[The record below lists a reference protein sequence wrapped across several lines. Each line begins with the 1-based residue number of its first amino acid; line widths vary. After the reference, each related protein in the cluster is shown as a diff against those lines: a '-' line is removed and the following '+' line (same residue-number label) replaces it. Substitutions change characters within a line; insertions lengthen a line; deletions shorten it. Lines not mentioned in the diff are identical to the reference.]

1 MAVFLQIIDCQFQQ
15 GTESPS
21 QRSRWGWGEDPGSRR
36 GDGLKGRGGGV
47 GGGGGGRR
55 GGGCGGGTPPPPLY
69 FQKFHRLNPRSIEKR
84 HEKAARS
91 RKSRWR
97 ARQVISSP
105 SSRDFSKH
113 MTPGFSIAFSGLSH
127 NSRED
132 LLTLLPSDP
141 VDFPHVKGL
150 ISHFD
155 RISLRLYYC
164 PLYIFCQEGREIS
177 VPS

>member
-36 GDGLKGRGGGV
+36 GDGLKGRGSIV
-47 GGGGGGRR
+47 DRA
-55 GGGCGGGTPPPPLY
+55 PPLY

-97 ARQVISSP
+97 ARQAISSP

-155 RISLRLYYC
+155 RLSLRLYYC
-164 PLYIFCQEGREIS
+164 PLYIFCQEGRKIS